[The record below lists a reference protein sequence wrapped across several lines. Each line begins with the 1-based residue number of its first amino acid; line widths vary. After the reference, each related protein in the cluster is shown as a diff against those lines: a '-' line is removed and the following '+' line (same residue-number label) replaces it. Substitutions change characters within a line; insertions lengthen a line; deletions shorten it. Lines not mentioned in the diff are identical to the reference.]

1 MTEVASPNATILR
14 RRAFL
19 AGGLATS
26 GAFALSACASGF
38 GGGFSFVDAIQ
49 RLLFL
54 SSERAFDRMTSNGGF
69 WDQQVAQLGLGEFL
83 GGRGDVLSRILTS
96 ALFKN
101 RLEDAFGDIAWDA
114 SRRAAPVVADT
125 IRTVGYQNAI
135 DLIRGGP
142 TAATSFLRGN
152 MGSRLIDVMAPDVG
166 NALRVASDPL
176 VGQVL
181 AAFTGVN
188 SASLAT
194 GFADRVDDVIW
205 NEIGLEESAIRR
217 DPGST
222 RDPVLIS
229 VLGAGNAF

>member
-1 MTEVASPNATILR
+1 MPETNTPNIVH

-19 AGGLATS
+19 AGTAAS
-26 GAFALSACASGF
+26 GALALGACATGF

-54 SSERAFDRMTSNGGF
+54 SSERAFARMLSGNGGF

-83 GGRGDVLSRILTS
+83 GGRGDVLTRILTS

-101 RLEDAFGDIAWDA
+101 RLENVFADFAWDA
-114 SRRAAPVVADT
+114 SKRAAPVVADT
-125 IRTVGYQNAI
+125 IRVVGYQNAI

-152 MGSRLIDVMAPDVG
+152 MGTRLIDVMAPDIG
-166 NALRVASDPL
+166 QAMRVAQDPL
-176 VGQVL
+176 VGEL
-181 AAFTGVN
+181 LSGLTGVN
-188 SASLAT
+188 VSSVAN

-205 NEIGLEESAIRR
+205 EQIGLEEAAIRR
-217 DPGST
+217 DPRSSG
-222 RDPVLIS
+222 DAQLAAI
-229 VLGAGNAF
+229 LMGGGAL

>member
-1 MTEVASPNATILR
+1 MTQSTTILP

-19 AGGLATS
+19 AGTLATS
-26 GAFALSACASGF
+26 GAVALSACASGF
-38 GGGFSFVDAIQ
+38 GGFSFVDAVQ

-54 SSERAFDRMTSNGGF
+54 SSERAFDRMTSSGGF

-101 RLEDAFGDIAWDA
+101 RLENAFGDIAWDA

-125 IRTVGYQNAI
+125 IRTIGYQNAV

-142 TAATSFLRGN
+142 TGATSFLRTN

-166 NALRVASDPL
+166 SALRVASDPL
-176 VGQVL
+176 VGELLSAL
-181 AAFTGVN
+181 AGVN
-188 SASLAT
+188 TATVAT
-194 GFADRVDDVIW
+194 GFADKIDDVIW
-205 NEIGLEESAIRR
+205 DQIGLEEAAIRR
-217 DPGST
+217 DPRNT
-222 RDPVLIS
+222 NDPVLIS
-229 VLGAGNAF
+229 VLTGADAF